1 MIILLGVISYVT
13 FPKEEMPE
21 VDLKSV
27 AVIISYDGMS
37 SQEIEKLITDPLER
51 EFMALQDLDEII
63 SIFKDNIASFMVAFR
78 LDTQNKNLA
87 KLVRNT
93 ITDASDKLPS
103 EMEIVEVKEYDSS
116 MFSRIYIGLYGDVPY
131 EVLQSAANAY
141 KDDLEN
147 IGNVTEVSIKGE
159 REEIIKITLDPSL
172 LQKHPIWL
180 LLGKKRQRIIQYH

>member
-1 MIILLGVISYVT
+1 MLRDILSAILLRKKTISTLLLMIILLGVISYAT
-13 FPKEEMPE
+13 FSKEEMPE

-51 EFMALQDLDEII
+51 EFMTLQDLDEII
-63 SIFKDNIASFMVAFR
+63 SISKDNIASFMVAFK

-103 EMEIVEVKEYDSS
+103 EMEIVGELKYNPQCFQEY
-116 MFSRIYIGLYGDVPY
+116 I
-131 EVLQSAANAY
+131 
-141 KDDLEN
+141 
-147 IGNVTEVSIKGE
+147 
-159 REEIIKITLDPSL
+159 
-172 LQKHPIWL
+172 
-180 LLGKKRQRIIQYH
+180 